1 MGCCFSYDTKCI
13 MESEKKFSPQKK
25 VKESVM
31 SIKSEA
37 ETEGGFRFSTGGS
50 FLKKSRKAL

>member
-1 MGCCFSYDTKCI
+1 

-25 VKESVM
+25 VKKSVM

-37 ETEGGFRFSTGGS
+37 ETECGFRFSTGGS